1 MIGLLCLLMG
11 GQQLREVSQG
21 VLTYG
26 DISTAPERHGHKA
39 DEELRVPRTQGT
51 KTGAS
56 PAESP

>member
-1 MIGLLCLLMG
+1 M
-11 GQQLREVSQG
+11 EVSWG
-21 VLTYG
+21 ADYG

-39 DEELRVPRTQGT
+39 DEELRVPRAQGT